1 MTWCGKTYKTV
12 LGPAIIAPCTSPQ
25 FIAVIGRLMTVQ
37 LNPYSQVT
45 KAYRDTVE
53 LNPYSQV
60 TDACRD

>member
-1 MTWCGKTYKTV
+1 
-12 LGPAIIAPCTSPQ
+12 
-25 FIAVIGRLMTVQ
+25 MTVQ